1 MCVCV
6 CVHVVTFNVKFDLIE
21 DLHCKL
27 LYATRLSANKAV

>member
-1 MCVCV
+1 M

-27 LYATRLSANKAV
+27 SLYATRLSANKAV